1 MPLEPTDEMTF
12 TKYGLT
18 DFDVQGRSSRGAWMT
33 LASVTGN
40 LLVKR
45 TVTFAPFTTTAVRIV
60 AKQSID
66 GTWSRITELEAWG
79 R

>member
-40 LLVKR
+40 RLVKR

-60 AKQSID
+60 TKKSID